1 MQLIARYHNSGY
13 EAVADGVMDFFERRQ
28 DLQRPGVAFGPG
40 GSDAEPAKVSTD
52 ISLVAL
58 NRSDPEAFALADL
71 IVRGVSAGLERYLQE
86 RSLDQELFVMP
97 VFNLQRYAPG
107 EGFRQ
112 WHCDWTIS
120 DEATEPGH
128 RVLAWILYC
137 DSVAE
142 AGTEFHWQQ
151 HHEAAERGKLL
162 IFPAS
167 PSHIHRGRVNSEFSK
182 TIATGWINAGS
193 REGFLKRLARS

>member
-1 MQLIARYHNSGY
+1 
-13 EAVADGVMDFFERRQ
+13 MDFFERRQ

-58 NRSDPEAFALADL
+58 NRSDPEKFALADL

-86 RSLDQELFVMP
+86 RPLFRQVCPDQELFVMP
-97 VFNLQRYAPG
+97 IFNLQRYAPG

-120 DEATEPGH
+120 DEATEPGN

-137 DSVAE
+137 DSVEE
-142 AGTEFHWQQ
+142 AGTEFHWQN
-151 HHEAAERGKLL
+151 HHEVAERGKLV

-167 PSHIHRGRVNSEFSK
+167 PSHIHRGRVNNKLNK
-182 TIATGWINAGS
+182 TIATGWINAGT
-193 REGFLKRLARS
+193 REGFLKRLAR